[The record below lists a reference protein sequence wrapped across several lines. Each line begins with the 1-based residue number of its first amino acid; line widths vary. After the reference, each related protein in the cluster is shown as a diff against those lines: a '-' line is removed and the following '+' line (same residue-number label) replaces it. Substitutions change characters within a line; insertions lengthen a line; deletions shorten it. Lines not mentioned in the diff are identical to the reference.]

1 MGTKR
6 QGRYTVMFEK
16 PPIIR
21 SYAAIVGEKEAEGPL
36 GAYFDTVCEDPMM
49 GQDSW
54 EEAEGQLQ
62 YTAVLKAL
70 DKAFLR
76 PEDID
81 YLFAGDLL
89 GQTIAT
95 SFGVMELQI
104 PHFGLYGACSTMGES
119 LSLASMAVDGGF
131 ASRVVAVT
139 SSHFAS
145 AEKQFR
151 YPLGYGNQRSLA
163 STWTVTGSGALVLES
178 AEECSEQAAKKCVR
192 VHGITTGKI
201 MD

>member
-21 SYAAIVGEKEAEGPL
+21 SYAAIVGEKESEGPL

-54 EEAEGQLQ
+54 EAAEGQLQ

-81 YLFAGDLL
+81 YLLPG
-89 GQTIAT
+89 I
-95 SFGVMELQI
+95 
-104 PHFGLYGACSTMGES
+104 CSVRRLPLPLASWSCRFPILVFMVHVRRWES
-119 LSLASMAVDGGF
+119 L
-131 ASRVVAVT
+131 
-139 SSHFAS
+139 
-145 AEKQFR
+145 
-151 YPLGYGNQRSLA
+151 
-163 STWTVTGSGALVLES
+163 
-178 AEECSEQAAKKCVR
+178 
-192 VHGITTGKI
+192 
-201 MD
+201 